1 MLLLLPFFCTLRVN
15 RIAKIHIYRF
25 SPWFLCWECWAHFF
39 FRLHFSVVLLTFL
52 FVVLSLIW
60 RSLFMILS
68 VKGNHIIM
76 HEFKW
81 HMCIV
86 DRKNIGSNHR
96 LHAIP
101 YSEISGR
108 TWFSNIKLNKKSF
121 RLLNCNG
128 FF

>member
-1 MLLLLPFFCTLRVN
+1 MLLLLPFFCSLRVN

-25 SPWFLCWECWAHFF
+25 SPWFLCKMLSAFFF

-52 FVVLSLIW
+52 LVVLSLIW

-81 HMCIV
+81 HMCIA

-108 TWFSNIKLNKKSF
+108 TWFSNIKLKKTF

-128 FF
+128 VFF